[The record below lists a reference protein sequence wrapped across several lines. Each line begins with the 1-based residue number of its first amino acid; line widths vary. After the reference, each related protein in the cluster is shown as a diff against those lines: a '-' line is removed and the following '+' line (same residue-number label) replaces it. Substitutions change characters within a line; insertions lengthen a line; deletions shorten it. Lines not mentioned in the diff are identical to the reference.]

1 MLLESDILDTLRAG
15 KVELPPLRIQLV
27 GVEPERDGRD
37 GRPDAYVDIAWAD
50 RTLRFFAEIK
60 TSATPRTLR
69 EATYR
74 LQRYAEASGMRPL
87 LIVPYLPPS
96 RLEQLE
102 QSSTSGVDL
111 CGNGIVVVPGEVLVY
126 RTGNRN
132 RYPAGRS
139 IRNVY
144 RGATSL
150 VARVFLLRPEYDS
163 VQAVKDEIIRRGGF
177 ISLSTVSKALK
188 QLDEDLVI
196 RREGRV
202 TGLLDSDRLL
212 EQLARE
218 FRPPRISARKLFRW
232 IGDEAEI
239 LRRMNDTG
247 RRLVL
252 TGAASVD
259 AYAVMPRERT
269 VQCYCRE
276 IDPLERALGRELEAT
291 TRFADLELIETR
303 DPVVYFDSRPADGVA
318 GASPIQCWLELTT
331 GDKRQQDASETV
343 RRKIVSD
350 LEAQGWRAP

>member
-1 MLLESDILDTLRAG
+1 MLRESDILDTLRDG
-15 KVELPPLRIQLV
+15 KIELPPLRIKLV
-27 GVEPERDGRD
+27 GVEPDMDRRA

-50 RTLRFFAEIK
+50 RTFRFFAEIK
-60 TSATPRTLR
+60 TSATPRTVR
-69 EATYR
+69 EATYQ
-74 LQRYAEASGMRPL
+74 LQSYAEASGMRPL
-87 LIVPYLPPS
+87 LIAPYLPPS

-102 QSSTSGVDL
+102 ESATSGVDL

-150 VARVFLLRPEYDS
+150 VARVFLLRPEFDS
-163 VQAVKDEIIRRGGF
+163 VQEVKDEIVNRGGF

-188 QLDEDLVI
+188 KLEEDLVI
-196 RREGRV
+196 RREGRI
-202 TGLLDSDRLL
+202 TALLDPDRLL
-212 EQLARE
+212 KQLARE

-232 IGDEAEI
+232 NGDEAE
-239 LRRMNDTG
+239 LLERLGDADRRP
-247 RRLVL
+247 VL

-259 AYAVMPRERT
+259 AFAVMPREKT

-276 IDPLERALGRELEAT
+276 IEPLESSFGSDLEAT

-303 DPVVYFDSRPADGVA
+303 DPVVYFDSRPTDNVA
-318 GASPIQCWLELTT
+318 NASPIQCWLELTT
-331 GDKRQQDASETV
+331 GDKRQQDASGMV
-343 RRKIVSD
+343 RQKIVAA
-350 LEAQGWRAP
+350 LQAQGWRSP